1 MNLKFES
8 LPPKTRL
15 IYRAMMSISP
25 RVLVRL
31 TYPSH
36 YPDTLEALTQLD
48 KLTSLLKKH
57 GNQGIWFL
65 DQQARGAPF
74 FWLLL
79 SRYLDKEELPYSWY
93 HIVNSGNP
101 QHLKAGT
108 SVSGFHYQKGLDYFF
123 LKKIIPILDHP
134 NDQDNLHYGVFGNL
148 QAWIFL
154 L

>member
-1 MNLKFES
+1 MQLKIES
-8 LPPKTRL
+8 LPAKYRL
-15 IYRAMMSISP
+15 IYRSMMSISP

-31 TYPSH
+31 TYPTH
-36 YPDTLEALTQLD
+36 YPDTLEALDQLD
-48 KLTSLLKKH
+48 KLTGLLKKH

-79 SRYLDKEELPYSWY
+79 SRYLDKEELSYSWY
-93 HIVNSGNP
+93 HIVKSDNP

-108 SVSGFHYQKGLDYFF
+108 SVSGFKYQKGLDYFF
-123 LKKIIPILDHP
+123 LKKIIPIINQP
-134 NDQDNLHYGVFGNL
+134 NAQYNIHYGAFGNL